1 MTNEMEKLTIN
12 LGVVELAQIDVL
24 VEQGIYSNRSD
35 LIRTA
40 VRKELEA
47 HQKNIEEA
55 LRASAIVGYV
65 GTNPTGIF
73 SVGICYVSK
82 ADLEE
87 AYQELD
93 GKKFKISVIGMLKLD
108 SEISTELFVKTV
120 SRVIV
125 RGKLVATPEL
135 KKLIEEMK

>member
-1 MTNEMEKLTIN
+1 MSNETEKITIN
-12 LGVVELAQIDVL
+12 LGVVDLAQIDVL
-24 VEQGIYSNRSD
+24 VEQGLYSNRSD
-35 LIRTA
+35 FIRTSA
-40 VRKELEA
+40 RKELET

-73 SVGICYVSK
+73 SVGICCVSK

-93 GKKFKISVIGMLKLD
+93 GKSLK
-108 SEISTELFVKTV
+108 S
-120 SRVIV
+120 
-125 RGKLVATPEL
+125 A
-135 KKLIEEMK
+135 